1 MQGFTECL
9 ISVPLTEEMTLPKKL
24 VLSQLRETVT
34 YSDIPNSIGSVVMNV
49 LEGKRATLTFI
60 PF

>member
-9 ISVPLTEEMTLPKKL
+9 ISVPLTEEMTLTKKL

-34 YSDIPNSIGSVVMNV
+34 YSDIPNSFGSVVMNV